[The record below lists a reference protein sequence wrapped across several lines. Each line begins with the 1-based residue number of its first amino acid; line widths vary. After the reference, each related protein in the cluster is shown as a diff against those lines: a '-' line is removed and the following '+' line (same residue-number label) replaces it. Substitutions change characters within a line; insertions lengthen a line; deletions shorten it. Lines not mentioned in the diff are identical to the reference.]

1 MGQRVLWQ
9 MDHHRG
15 GHGALNCP
23 LLMRLRGPL
32 DVAALQRSVE
42 ELARRHEALR
52 TTFTG
57 RGPRLRQVIDR
68 DPPPLPIREVALP
81 PAPGALD
88 AAIGEEVQARTDPAQ
103 RPVRVTLWRETGERS
118 VLCVNMHHLI
128 TDGWST
134 AVIANELGELYDRLV
149 TGAPGPGP
157 VGWQYAQWAAW
168 HRQQLTG
175 EHLRRLQAYWRSQLQ
190 GARLPSLPR
199 RASDVD
205 LLQRRTAVARAAIPE
220 TTVAAL
226 RDGARARGTAP
237 FAALLAVYFGL
248 LARETGEDDLSVG
261 SIFANRARREAG
273 RTLGF
278 LSNMV
283 VLRSRAAA
291 EAEPE
296 VVLRACDEAVI
307 GAFAHQELPFQ
318 MLPLDT
324 IDAASVRPDA
334 VVFQLFTGPMR
345 PSVHAGVAF
354 EPVLDVPDG
363 IGSRWEFELSLLPD
377 RGGFAVL
384 LCYAEDLYE
393 RAFAERFVGGYV
405 ELAASW
411 AAQLG
416 ATADEARAG
425 SAAPRAGR
433 PSGSSSSASDR
444 SGALQ
449 AAASSLP

>member
-1 MGQRVLWQ
+1 

-23 LLMRLRGPL
+23 LLIRLRGTL
-32 DVAALQRSVE
+32 DVGALQDSLE
-42 ELARRHEALR
+42 LLARRHEALR
-52 TTFTG
+52 TTFSG
-57 RGPRLRQVIDR
+57 RGPRLRQVIHR
-68 DPPPLPIREVALP
+68 EPPALPIRLIELSS
-81 PAPGALD
+81 APGALD
-88 AAIGEEVQARTDPAQ
+88 AAIGEEVQARTDPAH
-103 RPVRVTLWRETGERS
+103 RPVRVTLWCEASERS

-134 AVIANELGELYDRLV
+134 AVIANELGELYDHLV
-149 TGAPGPGP
+149 TGAPGPGR

-168 HRQQLTG
+168 HRAQLTG
-175 EHLRRLQAYWRSQLQ
+175 DNLRRLQAYWRTQLG

-205 LLQRRTAVARAAIPE
+205 LLQRRTAVARASIPE

-226 RDGARARGTAP
+226 RDGAKARGAAP

-248 LARETGEDDLSVG
+248 LARETGEEDLSVG
-261 SIFANRARREAG
+261 SIFANRARREAQ

-291 EAEPE
+291 DAEPE
-296 VVLRACDEAVI
+296 VVLRACQEAVI

-318 MLPLDT
+318 MLPHNT
-324 IDAASVRPDA
+324 IDAASLRPDA
-334 VVFQLFTGPMR
+334 VVFQLFAGPMR

-377 RGGFAVL
+377 RGGLAVL

-393 RAFAERFVGGYV
+393 RRFAEQFIGGYV
-405 ELAASW
+405 ELAGRW

-416 ATADEARAG
+416 ARTDEAGAS
-425 SAAPRAGR
+425 SAAPRAGHFNSSD
-433 PSGSSSSASDR
+433 SGR
-444 SGALQ
+444 STALH

>member
-1 MGQRVLWQ
+1 MGQRVLWL

-23 LLMRLRGPL
+23 LLIGLRGPL
-32 DVAALQRSVE
+32 DVGALQRSIE

-68 DPPPLPIREVALP
+68 DPPALAIREVALSP
-81 PAPGALD
+81 VPGALD
-88 AAIGEEVQARTDPAQ
+88 AAIGEEVQSRTEPERQ
-103 RPVRVTLWRETGERS
+103 PVRITLWRQTGERS

-134 AVIANELGELYDRLV
+134 AVIANELGELYDHLL
-149 TGAPGPGP
+149 TGAAGPGP

-168 HRQQLTG
+168 HRAQLTG
-175 EHLRRLQAYWRSQLQ
+175 DNLRRLQAYWRGQLR

-199 RASDVD
+199 ATSDID

-220 TTVAAL
+220 ATVAAL
-226 RDGARARGTAP
+226 REGARARATAP

-248 LARETGEDDLSVG
+248 LARETGEEDLSVG
-261 SIFANRARREAG
+261 SIFANRARREAQ

-283 VLRSRAAA
+283 VLRSRAAVDA
-291 EAEPE
+291 QPEA
-296 VVLRACDEAVI
+296 VLRACDEAVI

-377 RGGFAVL
+377 RGGLAVL

-416 ATADEARAG
+416 ATVDEAGAG
-425 SAAPRAGR
+425 CAAPRAGA
-433 PSGSSSSASDR
+433 PSSCTSGR
-444 SGALQ
+444 SGASH